1 MSNAADSE
9 SEHVVFTDTESLLRI
24 FEDCWSEL
32 QRAVDDRSSGWR
44 LPVLATTEPSGCR
57 QRVVVLRAVDVK
69 RRTLFAHTDVR
80 SAKVESIRQ
89 QPLVSWLFYDAGLQ
103 SQLQLQ
109 GTATIHTDDETADRF
124 WQSEPESSLRGY
136 LAPHAPGVVS
146 GTADINL
153 PDNVRGRIPQRD
165 ELAAGR
171 QNFAV
176 ISCVV
181 RAAEWLLLQQSG
193 NLRARVVYDESGQQ
207 AAEWVCP

>member
-9 SEHVVFTDTESLLRI
+9 SGHVAFKDSESLFRI
-24 FEDCWSEL
+24 FEDCWTEL

-44 LPVLATTEPSGCR
+44 LPVLATAEASACR
-57 QRVVVLRAVDVK
+57 QRVVVLRAVDA
-69 RRTLFAHTDVR
+69 RPRTLFAHTDVR

-89 QPLVSWLFYDAGLQ
+89 QSLVSWLFYDVRLQ

-146 GTADINL
+146 STADVNL
-153 PDNVRGRIPQRD
+153 PYDVRGRIPHRD

-181 RAAEWLLLQQSG
+181 HAAEWLLLRQSG
-193 NLRARVVYDESGQQ
+193 NLRARFACENPGQLT
-207 AAEWVCP
+207 AEWVYP